1 MAILKQS
8 PTLTS
13 QEIQS
18 RIRHALIKSGIAQ
31 QVNERSSNLTDNS
44 KVVLQ
49 RRYLSKDREGNIL
62 EDAEGMFIRVARNLS
77 QADLNY
83 GATELDRIKT
93 EEEFADVM
101 RCLEFLPNSPT
112 IMNAGRELQQ
122 LSACFVLPVEDSL
135 DSIFSMVKDTA
146 LIHKSGG
153 GTGFSF
159 SRVRPE
165 GDVVGS
171 TGGVASG
178 PVSFINAFDA
188 ATDVVKQGGT
198 RRGANMG
205 ILNVTHPDIIKFI
218 RSKQDGKRLVN
229 FNISV
234 AITEDFVEKVIK
246 NEDYD
251 LINPRTGQIT
261 GQLNAKDVFDLM
273 TELAWETGDPGI
285 VFMDRIN
292 SENPNPQL
300 GTIESTNPC
309 GEQPL
314 LPFESCNL
322 GSINLA
328 RMVNYTEDDTA
339 VDWQRLARVTKTAVH
354 LLDNVI
360 DMNNYPINE
369 IAEMSRTTRRIGV
382 GVMGFSDLLV

>member
-13 QEIQS
+13 QEIQG
-18 RIRHALIKSGIAQ
+18 RIRRALIKSGIAQ

-112 IMNAGRELQQ
+112 IMNAGRDLQQ

-165 GDVVGS
+165 GDLS
-171 TGGVASG
+171 
-178 PVSFINAFDA
+178 
-188 ATDVVKQGGT
+188 
-198 RRGANMG
+198 
-205 ILNVTHPDIIKFI
+205 
-218 RSKQDGKRLVN
+218 
-229 FNISV
+229 
-234 AITEDFVEKVIK
+234 
-246 NEDYD
+246 
-251 LINPRTGQIT
+251 LIHI
-261 GQLNAKDVFDLM
+261 
-273 TELAWETGDPGI
+273 
-285 VFMDRIN
+285 
-292 SENPNPQL
+292 
-300 GTIESTNPC
+300 
-309 GEQPL
+309 
-314 LPFESCNL
+314 
-322 GSINLA
+322 
-328 RMVNYTEDDTA
+328 
-339 VDWQRLARVTKTAVH
+339 
-354 LLDNVI
+354 
-360 DMNNYPINE
+360 
-369 IAEMSRTTRRIGV
+369 
-382 GVMGFSDLLV
+382 

>member
-1 MAILKQS
+1 
-8 PTLTS
+8 
-13 QEIQS
+13 
-18 RIRHALIKSGIAQ
+18 
-31 QVNERSSNLTDNS
+31 
-44 KVVLQ
+44 
-49 RRYLSKDREGNIL
+49 
-62 EDAEGMFIRVARNLS
+62 
-77 QADLNY
+77 
-83 GATELDRIKT
+83 
-93 EEEFADVM
+93 
-101 RCLEFLPNSPT
+101 
-112 IMNAGRELQQ
+112 
-122 LSACFVLPVEDSL
+122 
-135 DSIFSMVKDTA
+135 
-146 LIHKSGG
+146 
-153 GTGFSF
+153 
-159 SRVRPE
+159 
-165 GDVVGS
+165 
-171 TGGVASG
+171 
-178 PVSFINAFDA
+178 
-188 ATDVVKQGGT
+188 
-198 RRGANMG
+198 MG

-328 RMVNYTEDDTA
+328 RMVSYTEDDTK

-382 GVMGFSDLLV
+382 GVMGFSDLLVQLGVRYDSEEALVLGEEVMRVIQDEAYKSSIELAEIRGTFPAWEGSNYNKQGPAGRPILPMRNSAPVTSPQQEQ